1 MPTLRGSGGSKE
13 GASIR
18 GAPSRPKFFR
28 FDAVF
33 AKKIGKIKGLYTPLG
48 SWHPLREILD
58 QPLVVNKGKV
68 LNKLNSSLL

>member
-48 SWHPLREILD
+48 SWHLLREILD
-58 QPLVVNKGKV
+58 PPLVANKGKV